1 MNEKYKPTIC
11 LDFDGVINSYNKWT
25 GYDDIP
31 DPIVEGAK
39 DFINEAKKEYNICIF
54 TTRAK
59 VESGKIAVKK
69 YLEDN
74 GIDASD
80 IEITDTKPPAIAYI
94 DDRAICFTG
103 TFVGLLDKIKTFKP
117 WNRR

>member
-1 MNEKYKPTIC
+1 MDTKYKPIIC
-11 LDFDGVINSYNKWT
+11 LDFDGVINSYKKWT

-39 DFINEAKKEYNICIF
+39 DFINEAKSEYKICIF

-59 VESGKIAVKK
+59 TEIGKFAVKE
-69 YLEDN
+69 YLEKND
-74 GIDASD
+74 IEVSD
-80 IEITDTKPPAIAYI
+80 IEITDAKPPAIVYI

-103 TFVGLLDKIKTFKP
+103 TFTGLLDKIKTFKP
-117 WNRR
+117 WNRK

>member
-1 MNEKYKPTIC
+1 MDTKRKPTIC
-11 LDFDGVINSYNKWT
+11 LDFDGVINSYSKWT

-39 DFINEAKKEYNICIF
+39 DFINEAKSEYKICIF

-59 VESGKIAVKK
+59 TESGKFAVKE
-69 YLEDN
+69 YLEKND
-74 GIDASD
+74 IEVSD
-80 IEITDTKPPAIAYI
+80 IEITDTKPPAIVYI

-103 TFVGLLDKIKTFKP
+103 SFTGLLDKIKVFKP
-117 WNRR
+117 WNR